1 MPEEIK
7 PNQIYTTEETR
18 DFLKVSEST
27 IKRFLK
33 KGIIKAYKVG
43 GQYRIWG
50 DEILR
55 LISPEVESKAYKVY
69 SKIRDKTKKTIEK
82 W

>member
-1 MPEEIK
+1 MKIEPDEV
-7 PNQIYTTEETR
+7 YTTREAR

-27 IKRFLK
+27 IKRLLK

-50 DEILR
+50 DELLR
-55 LISPEVESKAYKVY
+55 VVSPELESKVYKAYRRV
-69 SKIRDKTKKTIEK
+69 RDKTKKTIEK

>member
-1 MPEEIK
+1 MKEINPK
-7 PNQIYTTEETR
+7 EVYTTQEAQ
-18 DFLKVSEST
+18 DFLKVSRST
-27 IKRFLK
+27 IKRLLK

-50 DEILR
+50 SEILK
-55 LISPEVESKAYKVY
+55 LVSPKLESGVYNIYKKV
-69 SKIRDKTKKTIEK
+69 RDKTKKTMEK